1 LLDKYLKLIF
11 RNIFSERLFLYFCFD
26 MTNNIFIKILLAP
39 LSLLYGFLVSL
50 REFSYRIG
58 LQRSSR
64 FDVPTICVGNLSM
77 GGAGKSPHIEYLIRL
92 LEPYI
97 GVGVLSRGYRR
108 KTEGFLFVEPKSTAL
123 DVGDEPLQFKRKFPQ
138 VAIAVGERRA
148 YAIPQM
154 LVRHPDLQVILLDD
168 AFQHLAVRPY
178 LSVLLTEFSQ
188 PFTRDYLVPSGNLRE
203 GRDGYQRAQIIV
215 VTKCPLNMT
224 TVQKENFRQDIKP
237 LPHQRLYFSYYDYA
251 KPYQILDPSVSLDL
265 DAETEVLLITGIAK
279 TEYLLSWLA
288 PKVKKITTMAFED
301 HRLFTNYD
309 VAQFKRL
316 YDGMA
321 TARKRLILTTEKD
334 ATRLELHKDYLLEH
348 QLNIYA
354 LPIEVKFHFDEGHA
368 FDEDIKTTLLEFKI

>member
-1 LLDKYLKLIF
+1 
-11 RNIFSERLFLYFCFD
+11 

-39 LSLLYGFLVSL
+39 LSLLYGFIVSL
-50 REFSYRIG
+50 RAFSYRIG

-92 LEPYI
+92 LGPYI
-97 GVGVLSRGYRR
+97 SVGVLSRGYRR

-138 VAIAVGERRA
+138 IAIAVGERRA

-154 LVRHPDLQVILLDD
+154 LVRYPELQVILLDD

-178 LSVLLTEFSQ
+178 LNVLLTEFSQ

-203 GRDGYQRAQIIV
+203 ARSGYERAQIIV
-215 VTKCPLNMT
+215 VTKCPFDISST
-224 TVQKENFRQDIKP
+224 DKERLTKEINP
-237 LPHQRLYFSYYDYA
+237 LPHQNLYFSYFDYG
-251 KPYQILDPSVSLDL
+251 KPYQIFDPSVFFDL
-265 DAETEVLLITGIAK
+265 DAETEVLLITGIAR
-279 TEYLLSWLA
+279 TDYLIAWLA
-288 PKVKKITTMAFED
+288 PRVKKITTMAFED

-309 VAQFKRL
+309 VAQAKHL

-321 TARKRLILTTEKD
+321 PARKRIVLTTEKD
-334 ATRLELHKDYLLEH
+334 ATRLELHKPYLVEN

-354 LPIEVKFHFDEGHA
+354 LPIEVKFHFDGGAA
-368 FDEDIKTTLLEFKI
+368 FDADIKQTLLDFKI

>member
-1 LLDKYLKLIF
+1 
-11 RNIFSERLFLYFCFD
+11 

-39 LSLLYGFLVSL
+39 LSLLYGFIVSL
-50 REFSYRIG
+50 RAFSYRIG

-97 GVGVLSRGYRR
+97 SVGVLSRGYRR

-138 VAIAVGERRA
+138 IAIAVGERRA

-154 LVRHPDLQVILLDD
+154 LVRYPELQVILLDD

-178 LSVLLTEFSQ
+178 LNVLLTEFSQ

-203 GRDGYQRAQIIV
+203 ARSGYERAQIIV
-215 VTKCPLNMT
+215 VTKCPLDISLAN
-224 TVQKENFRQDIKP
+224 KEKLTKEINP
-237 LPHQRLYFSYYDYA
+237 LPHQNVYFSYYDYG
-251 KPYQILDPSVSLDL
+251 KPYQIFDPSVFFDL
-265 DAETEVLLITGIAK
+265 DAETEVLLITGIAR
-279 TEYLLSWLA
+279 TDYLIAWLA

-309 VAQFKRL
+309 VAQAKHL

-321 TARKRLILTTEKD
+321 SARKRIVLTTEKD
-334 ATRLELHKDYLLEH
+334 ATRLELHKSYLVEN
-348 QLNIYA
+348 QLDIYA
-354 LPIEVKFHFDEGHA
+354 LPIEVKFHFDEGAA
-368 FDEDIKTTLLEFKI
+368 FDADIKQTLLDFKI

>member
-1 LLDKYLKLIF
+1 
-11 RNIFSERLFLYFCFD
+11 

-39 LSLLYGFLVSL
+39 LSLLYGFIVSL
-50 REFSYRIG
+50 RAFSYRIG
-58 LQRSSR
+58 MQRSSR

-97 GVGVLSRGYRR
+97 NVAVLSRGYRR

-138 VAIAVGERRA
+138 IAVAVGERRA

-178 LSVLLTEFSQ
+178 LNVLLTEFSQ
-188 PFTRDYLVPSGNLRE
+188 PFTRDFLVPSGNLRE
-203 GRDGYQRAQIIV
+203 TRAGAERAHIIV
-215 VTKCPLNMT
+215 VTKCPLDMSSTDKNKLEREI
-224 TVQKENFRQDIKP
+224 QP
-237 LPHQRLYFSYYDYA
+237 LPHQRLYFSYYDYG
-251 KPYQILDPSVSLDL
+251 KPYHIFDPSVYFDL
-265 DAETEVLLITGIAK
+265 DAETEVLLITGIAR
-279 TEYLLSWLA
+279 TDYLLEWLA
-288 PKVKKITTMAFED
+288 PRVKKITTMAFED

-316 YDGMA
+316 FDGMA
-321 TARKRLILTTEKD
+321 SARKRVILTTEKD
-334 ATRLELHKDYLLEH
+334 ATRLDLHRAYFLDN
-348 QLNIYA
+348 QLDVFA
-354 LPIEVKFHFDEGHA
+354 LPIEVAFHFNAGEA
-368 FDEDIKTTLLEFKI
+368 FDKDIKQALLDFKI

>member
-1 LLDKYLKLIF
+1 MTK
-11 RNIFSERLFLYFCFD
+11 NIFL
-26 MTNNIFIKILLAP
+26 KILLAP
-39 LSLLYGFLVSL
+39 LSLTYGFIVSL
-50 REFSYRIG
+50 RNFSYRIG

-97 GVGVLSRGYRR
+97 NVAVLSRGYRR

-138 VAIAVGERRA
+138 IAVAVGERRA

-154 LVRHPDLQVILLDD
+154 LVRYPELQVILLDD

-178 LSVLLTEFSQ
+178 LNVLLTEFSQ

-203 GRDGYQRAQIIV
+203 ARSGYERAQIIV
-215 VTKCPLNMT
+215 VTKCPLEISAAD
-224 TVQKENFRQDIKP
+224 KEKLIREINP

-251 KPYQILDPSVSLDL
+251 KPYQILDPSVYFDL
-265 DAETEVLLITGIAK
+265 DAETEVLLITGIAR
-279 TEYLLSWLA
+279 TDYLIEWLA

-334 ATRLELHKDYLLEH
+334 ATRLDLHKDYLIEN
-348 QLNIYA
+348 QLDIYA
-354 LPIEVKFHFDEGHA
+354 LPIEVKFHFWGGAA
-368 FDEDIKTTLLEFKI
+368 FDADIKRTLLDFKI

>member
-1 LLDKYLKLIF
+1 MIK
-11 RNIFSERLFLYFCFD
+11 NIFL
-26 MTNNIFIKILLAP
+26 KILLAP
-39 LSLLYGFLVSL
+39 LSLLYGFIVSL
-50 REFSYRIG
+50 RAFSYQVR

-97 GVGVLSRGYRR
+97 NVAVLSRGYRR

-138 VAIAVGERRA
+138 IAVAVGERRA

-154 LVRHPDLQVILLDD
+154 LVRFPELQVILLDD

-178 LSVLLTEFSQ
+178 LNVLLTEFSQ
-188 PFTRDYLVPSGNLRE
+188 PFTRDFLVPSGNLRE
-203 GRDGYQRAQIIV
+203 GRGAYERAQIIV
-215 VTKCPLNMT
+215 ITKCPLAMLPAE
-224 TVQKENFRQDIKP
+224 KEKWTKEIKP
-237 LPHQRLYFSYYDYA
+237 LPHQRLYFSYYDYG
-251 KPYQILDPSVSLDL
+251 KPYQILDPSVFFDL

-279 TEYLLSWLA
+279 TDYLLDWLA

-301 HRLFTNYD
+301 HRIFTNYD

-321 TARKRLILTTEKD
+321 SARKRLILTTEKD
-334 ATRLELHKDYLLEH
+334 ATRLELHKDYLIDN
-348 QLNIYA
+348 QLFIHA
-354 LPIEVKFHFDEGHA
+354 LPIEVTFHFDEGAA
-368 FDEDIKTTLLEFKI
+368 FDADIKRTLLDFKI

>member
-1 LLDKYLKLIF
+1 
-11 RNIFSERLFLYFCFD
+11 
-26 MTNNIFIKILLAP
+26 MTTNIFIKILLAP
-39 LSLLYGFLVSL
+39 LSLLYGFIVSL
-50 REFSYRIG
+50 RAFSYRIN

-97 GVGVLSRGYRR
+97 NVAVLSRGYRR

-138 VAIAVGERRA
+138 IAVAVGERRA

-154 LVRHPDLQVILLDD
+154 LVRHPDLQAILLDD

-178 LSVLLTEFSQ
+178 LNVLLTEFSL
-188 PFTRDYLVPSGNLRE
+188 PFTRDFLVPSGNLRE
-203 GRDGYQRAQIIV
+203 TRTGAERAHIIV
-215 VTKCPLNMT
+215 VTKCPLSMSAT
-224 TVQKENFRQDIKP
+224 DKLKLEREIRP
-237 LPHQRLYFSYYDYA
+237 LPHQRLYFSYYDYGQ
-251 KPYQILDPSVSLDL
+251 PYHIFDPSVNVDL
-265 DAETEVLLITGIAK
+265 DAETEVLLITGIAR
-279 TEYLLSWLA
+279 TDYLIDWLA

-316 YDGMA
+316 FDGMA
-321 TARKRLILTTEKD
+321 SARKRVILTTEKD
-334 ATRLELHKDYLLEH
+334 ATRLDLHRAYFVDN
-348 QLNIYA
+348 QLDMFA
-354 LPIEVKFHFDEGHA
+354 LPIEVRFHFNGGEA
-368 FDEDIKTTLLEFKI
+368 FDGDIKQSLLDFKI